1 MESEGNLLVEI
12 NRSGAGDNECLL
24 CIKKNV
30 QEGLKSEVIERF
42 WYTSGIIANRK
53 VNTNI

>member
-1 MESEGNLLVEI
+1 MY
-12 NRSGAGDNECLL
+12 
-24 CIKKNV
+24 KKNV